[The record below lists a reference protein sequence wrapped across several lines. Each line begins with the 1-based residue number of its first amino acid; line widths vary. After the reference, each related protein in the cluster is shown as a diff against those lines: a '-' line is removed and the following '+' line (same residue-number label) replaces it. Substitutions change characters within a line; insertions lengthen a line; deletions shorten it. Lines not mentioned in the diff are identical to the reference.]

1 MRPKT
6 RFDIKTEYK
15 RLHQTFP
22 GYKAAPII
30 GLTNGHPSI
39 SQAIIK
45 AGGAPIILPPHYQAD
60 WLVHQL
66 NLLDGVFLVDD
77 HPQDRLLLRL
87 AEDRQIPTVRTNLA
101 MLESYA
107 EILVLKATSFMEAKQ
122 LHNRILTLDSHCDT
136 PMFFD
141 QNINFASRDPK
152 ILVDLHKMTEGRL
165 DATIMVAYL
174 EQQGLSDEDLLA
186 ATAKADRILNEI

>member
-1 MRPKT
+1 MYVFFTYLSGRNHPFPHLLLIDYNLDKYMKPKT
-6 RFDIKTEYK
+6 RFDIKAEYK

-30 GLTNGHPSI
+30 GLTNGYPSI

-101 MLESYA
+101 MLEAYA
-107 EILVLKATSFMEAKQ
+107 EILVLEATSFMEAKQ
-122 LHNRILTLDSHCDT
+122 LFLYPNCDRVIL
-136 PMFFD
+136 
-141 QNINFASRDPK
+141 QQ
-152 ILVDLHKMTEGRL
+152 DLP
-165 DATIMVAYL
+165 
-174 EQQGLSDEDLLA
+174 
-186 ATAKADRILNEI
+186 